1 MNYKVTLPELGRTI
15 EAPAGRTLLEVLRA
29 AGCAPEAPCGGKG
42 VCGKC
47 RVRVNGAE
55 RLACQ
60 TVVDGPA
67 TVSLPELAKR
77 ERILTGGCE
86 QADAEPAEPVG
97 AGLLLAFDIGTTTIA
112 GYLMDEMGAQIATGS
127 RLNPQAPFGSDV
139 ITRIQ
144 LALRGEQEALT
155 RCVREALADLTCEL
169 LNAAKREADALGTIC
184 VVGNPCMQQLFL
196 GISPKNLAG
205 VPFAPVLTQTEISRA
220 GDVIALWGDAALLTV
235 PDISGY
241 VGADTVGCVLTTQ
254 MDRSDEITLM
264 VDIGTNGEMVMG
276 SRARMVACSTAA
288 GPALEGAN
296 IRFGM
301 RAADGAIDHVTVE
314 NGEYYGVPYRCLV
327 PLKVENLLV
336 AGRSVSATSEAAGAI
351 RVMPPC
357 MALGQAAGTAA
368 AQAAAAHIS
377 PRQIDVQA
385 LRDALRRQG
394 AFLG

>member
-144 LALRGEQEALT
+144 LALKGEQEALT

-220 GDVIALWGDAALLTV
+220 GDVIALWAT
-235 PDISGY
+235 
-241 VGADTVGCVLTTQ
+241 
-254 MDRSDEITLM
+254 R
-264 VDIGTNGEMVMG
+264 
-276 SRARMVACSTAA
+276 
-288 GPALEGAN
+288 
-296 IRFGM
+296 
-301 RAADGAIDHVTVE
+301 
-314 NGEYYGVPYRCLV
+314 RC
-327 PLKVENLLV
+327 
-336 AGRSVSATSEAAGAI
+336 
-351 RVMPPC
+351 
-357 MALGQAAGTAA
+357 
-368 AQAAAAHIS
+368 
-377 PRQIDVQA
+377 
-385 LRDALRRQG
+385 
-394 AFLG
+394 